1 MAKQIMFLDMEDEPH
16 MKHGGIMLDNG
27 DVVCGCCGGIFEAAE
42 RGETWELLKEFD
54 CWVNIEKEICGDDWV
69 DEKNSILWYDESE
82 GKWIRVP

>member
-42 RGETWELLKEFD
+42 RGETWELLKDFD
-54 CWVNIEKEICGDDWV
+54 DYWVNIEKEICGDDWF
-69 DEKNSILWYDESE
+69 DE
-82 GKWIRVP
+82 